1 MNPPTRCAEALRR
14 VAHVRPGAVRDAFG
28 FAFAF
33 SLLFTPFYLLGYF
46 IGHAFLAFMKS
57 FVLIYMSAFLITSV
71 LPHRWASKVVRDRR
85 NYLGE
90 VLTTAI
96 MLSSIWFGSE
106 FAETFS
112 APVAVMPT
120 ALSLYALVSG
130 DEERQ
135 LSACLFL
142 PAVASGVVVPSWAAP
157 AWFSF
162 ALFVAGLDAVRRGS
176 CELLLY

>member
-1 MNPPTRCAEALRR
+1 MKPPARCAEALSR

-33 SLLFTPFYLLGYF
+33 SLLFMPFYLLGYF
-46 IGHAFLAFMKS
+46 IGHALLAFMKS
-57 FVLIYMSAFLITSV
+57 FVLIYMAAFLIASV
-71 LPHRWASKVVRDRR
+71 LPHRWASRVVRGGR

-96 MLSSIWFGSE
+96 MLSSTWFGSE

-112 APVAVMPT
+112 ASAAVVSS

-130 DEERQ
+130 DGERR

-142 PAVASGVVVPSWAAP
+142 PAVASGVVTPSWAAP
-157 AWFSF
+157 AWIFF
-162 ALFVAGLDAVRRGS
+162 ATFVAGLDAVRRG
-176 CELLLY
+176 EL